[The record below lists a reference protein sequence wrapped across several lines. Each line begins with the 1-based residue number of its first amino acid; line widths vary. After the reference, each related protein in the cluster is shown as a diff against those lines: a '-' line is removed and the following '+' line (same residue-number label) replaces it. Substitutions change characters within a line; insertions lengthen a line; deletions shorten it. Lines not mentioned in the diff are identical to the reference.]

1 MTKLCGTSLTPG
13 KEKILDTISP
23 TKRHLS
29 IEDVF
34 YRQNRIYATVFT
46 LIFISLSKQISRY
59 ILCICSVKSS
69 TQIAYP
75 IKCISHKL
83 QTHSLFNA
91 PLPHFFSKNYRNEC
105 ERRGG
110 GSSDPSNAVD
120 RLPFPPTFTAENESL
135 KNVSCSKKKNKDEQ
149 RKVLLFFYPSPS
161 FISCQRLDLCEAI
174 WSDVFLALF
183 FRSSFFP
190 LIFFSFVFFLFV

>member
-1 MTKLCGTSLTPG
+1 MTKLCGVSLTPG
-13 KEKILDTISP
+13 KEEVEEKLDTISQ

-29 IEDVF
+29 IEDFF
-34 YRQNRIYATVFT
+34 YRQNLIYATVFT

-91 PLPHFFSKNYRNEC
+91 PSLPQFFFSKNYRNEC

-110 GSSDPSNAVD
+110 SDPSNAVD

-149 RKVLLFFYPSPS
+149 RKLLLFFYPSPS

-183 FRSSFFP
+183 FRSSFF
-190 LIFFSFVFFLFV
+190 F